1 LTRNLGD
8 DYAVPQRKI
17 HRNVEEVKEVK
28 NEALPYLFDLF
39 DLFDFAVKFYGGK
52 FSLMLGGLS
61 IQMV

>member
-1 LTRNLGD
+1 LTHNFGD

-17 HRNVEEVKEVK
+17 YRKVEKVKEVK
-28 NEALPYLFDLF
+28 NEALPYLF

-61 IQMV
+61 FLMV